1 MKNKI
6 TKKRISIQ
14 SAKAK
19 GRKLQQWTSSKI
31 SEITGIK
38 CGSDELISSRG
49 GGQSGTD
56 VALIGEAKTLFP
68 FSIECKAQE
77 TYSMPS
83 FIKQSK
89 DNQLPNTDWL
99 LVIKRKQEKPTVTMD
114 AESFFKMYEKTIP
127 KKGYFMNREEIPQ

>member
-1 MKNKI
+1 
-6 TKKRISIQ
+6 
-14 SAKAK
+14 
-19 GRKLQQWTSSKI
+19 
-31 SEITGIK
+31 
-38 CGSDELISSRG
+38 
-49 GGQSGTD
+49 
-56 VALIGEAKTLFP
+56 
-68 FSIECKAQE
+68 
-77 TYSMPS
+77 MPS